1 MLPLCTRHLVMMTL
15 AFFLA
20 GCEHLLKPK
29 PFLLRCQLE
38 EGSLKTVRVNPRQQ
52 QVQELD
58 PRTLDRTNTFWN
70 SDIPDPAAQGLVDE
84 MLVRITSQEVHW
96 EVKRYRPQMEW
107 ETNTVDLQNLSYKG
121 ETGSFTDLEPAK
133 LNSKGVCQKLDD
145 VPDASTEAE

>member
-1 MLPLCTRHLVMMTL
+1 MLPPCTRHLVMVTL

-38 EGSLKTVRVNPRQQ
+38 GGSLKTVRVDPHQQ
-52 QVQELD
+52 EIQELD

-70 SDIPDPAAQGLVDE
+70 SGTPEPGAQGLVDE
-84 MLVRITSQEVHW
+84 ILVRITPQEVHW

-107 ETNTVDLQNLSYKG
+107 ETNTVDLQTLRYKG
-121 ETGSFTDLEPAK
+121 ETGSFTDLEPVK
-133 LNSKGVCQKLDD
+133 WNSKGVCQKSDD
-145 VPDASTEAE
+145 RPAASTGV